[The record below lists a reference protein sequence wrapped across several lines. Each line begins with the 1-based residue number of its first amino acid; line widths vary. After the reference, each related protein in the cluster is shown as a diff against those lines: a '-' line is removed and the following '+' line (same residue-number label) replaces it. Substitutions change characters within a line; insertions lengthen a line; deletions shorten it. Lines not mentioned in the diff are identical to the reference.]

1 MVALE
6 RISLNVDGL
15 RFDGLSA
22 GPKSGELV
30 LLLHGFPQ
38 FADSWTSLLSA
49 MGSLGLHAVA
59 VDQRGYS
66 PGARPENIDEY
77 KRSKL
82 VGDVAGFADFFEAEQ
97 FHLVGHDWGG
107 AVAWA
112 FAAAHSERLR
122 TLTVLSTPHLDALSS
137 ALKTDADQQSKSAYF
152 QLFRAPGGVAEEFLL
167 ADDAV
172 KLRGAY
178 MGKLPKSALQANIE
192 RLKQDGALTATLN
205 WYRAMD
211 MGSPLG
217 EIRVPTLYVWGE
229 NDQALGKSAALATA
243 EFCTGPYRFEI
254 MEGHS
259 HWLLEE
265 SPEQIIK
272 LVCEHIGF
280 ARS

>member
-6 RISLNVDGL
+6 RISLSTGGL

-22 GPKSGELV
+22 GPQSGELI
-30 LLLHGFPQ
+30 LFLHGFPQ
-38 FADSWTSLLSA
+38 FADSWIPILGV
-49 MGSLGLHAVA
+49 MGSLGFHAVA

-66 PGARPENIDEY
+66 PGARPRNIEEY
-77 KRSKL
+77 RRGKL
-82 VGDVAGFADFFEAEQ
+82 VGDVIGFADFLGAER

-112 FAAAHSERLR
+112 LAAAHPDRLR
-122 TLTVLSTPHLDALSS
+122 TLSVLSTPHLDALSY
-137 ALKTDADQQSKSAYF
+137 ALKTDPDQQRKSAYF
-152 QLFRAPGGVAEEFLL
+152 QLFRAPGDVAEKFLL

-178 MGKLPKSALQANIE
+178 MGKLPEAALEANIQ

-211 MGSPLG
+211 MESPVG
-217 EIRVPTLYVWGE
+217 DIEVPTLYIWGE
-229 NDQALGKSAALATA
+229 HDQALGKIAALATA
-243 EFCTGPYRFEI
+243 EFCKGPYRFEA
-254 MEGHS
+254 MEGRS

-265 SPEQIIK
+265 SPEEIMK
-272 LVCEHIGF
+272 LVREQIGF
-280 ARS
+280 AGS